1 MLKYRSP
8 KSLQHRFQARNIEDE
23 ERAHRDAHFQEELE
37 KISKSS
43 QTSFFSFL
51 LQFLDYY
58 MMILKLSIYIE
69 IETDR
74 LETTS
79 LMSMTPKKEDIK

>member
-1 MLKYRSP
+1 
-8 KSLQHRFQARNIEDE
+8 
-23 ERAHRDAHFQEELE
+23 
-37 KISKSS
+37 
-43 QTSFFSFL
+43 
-51 LQFLDYY
+51 

-79 LMSMTPKKEDIK
+79 LMSMTPKKGDIKWMELGYGWNIMK

>member
-1 MLKYRSP
+1 MHKNTRLPSIKDFRIIIDLP
-8 KSLQHRFQARNIEDE
+8 
-23 ERAHRDAHFQEELE
+23 
-37 KISKSS
+37 
-43 QTSFFSFL
+43 FSFL

-69 IETDR
+69 IEIDR

-79 LMSMTPKKEDIK
+79 LISMTPKG

>member
-1 MLKYRSP
+1 MLFYD
-8 KSLQHRFQARNIEDE
+8 I
-23 ERAHRDAHFQEELE
+23 
-37 KISKSS
+37 
-43 QTSFFSFL
+43 FL
-51 LQFLDYY
+51 LFYEIF

-79 LMSMTPKKEDIK
+79 LISMTPKKGILNEWN

>member
-1 MLKYRSP
+1 MHKDTGIPSI
-8 KSLQHRFQARNIEDE
+8 KDF
-23 ERAHRDAHFQEELE
+23 
-37 KISKSS
+37 KII
-43 QTSFFSFL
+43 TNLPFSFQ

-74 LETTS
+74 LEMTS
-79 LMSMTPKKEDIK
+79 LISMTPKG

>member
-1 MLKYRSP
+1 MHKNTGLPSIKDFRIITNLP
-8 KSLQHRFQARNIEDE
+8 
-23 ERAHRDAHFQEELE
+23 
-37 KISKSS
+37 
-43 QTSFFSFL
+43 FSFL

-69 IETDR
+69 IEIEIDR

-79 LMSMTPKKEDIK
+79 LISMTPKG

>member
-1 MLKYRSP
+1 MHKDTRLSSIKDLKIITNLP
-8 KSLQHRFQARNIEDE
+8 
-23 ERAHRDAHFQEELE
+23 
-37 KISKSS
+37 
-43 QTSFFSFL
+43 FSFL

-58 MMILKLSIYIE
+58 MMIFKLSIYIE

-79 LMSMTPKKEDIK
+79 LISMTPKKGILNEWN

>member
-1 MLKYRSP
+1 MHKDTRLSSIKDLKIITNP
-8 KSLQHRFQARNIEDE
+8 P
-23 ERAHRDAHFQEELE
+23 
-37 KISKSS
+37 
-43 QTSFFSFL
+43 FSFL

-58 MMILKLSIYIE
+58 MMIFKLSIYIE

-79 LMSMTPKKEDIK
+79 LISMTPKKGILNEWN

>member
-1 MLKYRSP
+1 MHKNTGLPSIKDFRIITNLP
-8 KSLQHRFQARNIEDE
+8 
-23 ERAHRDAHFQEELE
+23 
-37 KISKSS
+37 
-43 QTSFFSFL
+43 FSFL

-69 IETDR
+69 IEIDR

-79 LMSMTPKKEDIK
+79 LISMTPKG

>member
-1 MLKYRSP
+1 MHKNTGLPSIKDFRIITNLP
-8 KSLQHRFQARNIEDE
+8 
-23 ERAHRDAHFQEELE
+23 
-37 KISKSS
+37 
-43 QTSFFSFL
+43 FSFL

-69 IETDR
+69 IEIDR

-79 LMSMTPKKEDIK
+79 LISMTPKGW